1 MARSL
6 VPNQVTELT
15 ADTLRPCYGVLI
27 DLPNPVNAGITT
39 HAFWTGDYDVSR
51 WMESENSY
59 FDFIGAG
66 NLLSVS
72 EGSETSD
79 LSANGLSISLMATTD
94 IISVLRDKEYQG
106 MPVRAFVGTVRY
118 VQNQRQIA
126 PDFFKFFE
134 GFADQLLFSMNE
146 NSVIVT
152 LKAENKLVR
161 LSKSSGRYYTQ
172 EDQIAE
178 HPNDKGFEFMNNLQ
192 DREVLWGRK

>member
-1 MARSL
+1 MARNL
-6 VPNQVTELT
+6 ITNQVDELT
-15 ADTLRPCYGVLI
+15 ADTLRPCYAVLI

-39 HAFWTGDYDVSR
+39 HAFWTGDYDFR
-51 WMESENSY
+51 KAIYPDNAY
-59 FDFIGAG
+59 YDFIGAG

-106 MPVRAFVGTVRY
+106 MPVRAFVGTVHSNTKRDF
-118 VQNQRQIA
+118 A
-126 PDFFKFFE
+126 PDLFMFFE